1 LVSSRSISSP
11 TKGLKLAK
19 TRRKLIDKH
28 KRRQL
33 RILIGDYQN
42 NIGNTAAAWI
52 EFVIKD
58 KYELKVMTALF
69 AKELLGYAQNH
80 EIDIFIPIINNIFFS
95 SANLPVEKR
104 VEKALKLITHFKTTY
119 KKPIIALFGWP
130 DDSSFAE
137 KAKKAGAKFAFK
149 LPYKA
154 ENLREAVREC
164 LNKIA

>member
-1 LVSSRSISSP
+1 VDYPTGGATFQLSTKYSISS
-11 TKGLKLAK
+11 
-19 TRRKLIDKH
+19 
-28 KRRQL
+28 
-33 RILIGDYQN
+33 
-42 NIGNTAAAWI
+42 
-52 EFVIKD
+52 
-58 KYELKVMTALF
+58 F
-69 AKELLGYAQNH
+69 AKELLGYAQDH
-80 EIDIFIPIINNIFFS
+80 EFDIFIPIINNILFS
-95 SANLPVEKR
+95 SANLPAKKR
-104 VEKALKLITHFKTTY
+104 VEKALKLITHFKRTY